1 MPHKNFRVLRD
12 QILADPAR
20 AALYE
25 QARQRAEAELVAYEQ
40 TLTELRRARA
50 FTQAQLAKSLG
61 VSQAQVSRIEHQSDL
76 YLSTLESY
84 IEAMGGRL
92 ELVATFADIR
102 VTLALADLTE
112 REEAVAESDEAPAA
126 VS

>member
-1 MPHKNFRVLRD
+1 MRTKKWSELRD
-12 QILADPAR
+12 KMLADPSR

-25 QARQRAEAELVAYEQ
+25 QAKQRAEAELAAYEQ

-92 ELVATFADIR
+92 ELVATFDDTR
-102 VTLALADLTE
+102 VTLTLADLTA
-112 REEAVAESDEAPAA
+112 REEMVAASDEASVAG
-126 VS
+126 S

>member
-1 MPHKNFRVLRD
+1 MRTKKWSELRD
-12 QILADPAR
+12 KMLADPSR

-25 QARQRAEAELVAYEQ
+25 QAKQRAEAELAAYEQ

-50 FTQAQLAKSLG
+50 FTQVQLAKSLG

-92 ELVATFADIR
+92 ELVATFDDTR
-102 VTLALADLTE
+102 VTLTLADLTA
-112 REEAVAESDEAPAA
+112 REEMVAASDEASVAG
-126 VS
+126 S